1 MTWARAVIVTLLS
14 AVLFSALFTLRFD
27 MRPHA
32 ALPDRST
39 DARAFA
45 KLASVLQ
52 KHELALFMVEGGR
65 DTADLLTTTDL
76 VAARVSALPVVEAV
90 AHKAA
95 KDEAAQLFSVAYPLL
110 TANAREAFEKRL
122 TSEGI
127 RERARS
133 LRARAELPGGSAL
146 MTRALADPLGLGEL
160 MTSSVAAGQ
169 IDFSTGYVLVGSPA
183 VACVFVKAKRPA
195 SDNETA
201 RALFDTALALQK
213 EFGSKGFTVN
223 ATGAHVFAAEYQARL
238 QNGLALSGAV
248 SISLVILVGLLLFRD
263 LGALLSIGAA
273 LGIAAGW
280 TLGAASLIFGELQ
293 ILAVSAASILPAV
306 GIDAGV
312 QAFAALR
319 EAPEGDSFAAR
330 LRHAFTTVRRPI
342 ATAALAALLGFLAFT
357 TAEVRAFR
365 QFGALL
371 ALGVV
376 ANTIAMF
383 TVLPLGFAIGGR
395 LFPGWPRDKKE
406 QRLVERFGAWL
417 GRVPQQVLLIASV
430 ALVVVLFVVGRSPEH
445 AFGFSALVD
454 KSFVGAR
461 GQAVFERAFGAS
473 ARHAFVLIEAKDRD
487 SALAAQR
494 VLHKRLGEEKAI
506 TVEGFALSEPTAAD
520 RQTARA
526 IFAARPAEVIARELA
541 AALDAEGF
549 DPSAFA
555 SGLERLSL
563 LRADTSALPGFTRF
577 FAERAAYED
586 GTALVSFFVRDG
598 DVDSA
603 IARVRSAIGSVLLQ
617 DTKVELAGPVLV
629 DRELERLLPKDAVQ
643 LTLLA
648 LLGVIAALL
657 IARIGWREGLVAICS
672 LLLVFTSL
680 WYLLGLLHV
689 RLTLVTVLVF
699 PFVLGI
705 GVDATVYLVS
715 HPAYRRSPS
724 ELLATHLRPLL
735 ASTLTT
741 LAGFSALL
749 AVPLA
754 EIQALGIAVVAGL
767 CLSLFFAL
775 VWVVAF
781 ATNVVGPAPDK

>member
-1 MTWARAVIVTLLS
+1 MTLARALIVTVLS
-14 AVLFSALFTLRFD
+14 AVLFSALFNLRFD

-52 KHELALFMVEGGR
+52 KHELSLFMVEGGR
-65 DTADLLTTTDL
+65 DTAELLKATDL
-76 VAARVSALPVVEAV
+76 VAARVSALPLVEAV

-95 KDEAAQLFSVAYPLL
+95 QDEAEQLFAVAYPLL
-110 TANAREAFEKRL
+110 AANAREAFEKRL
-122 TSEGI
+122 TPEGL

-146 MTRALADPLGLGEL
+146 MTRAMVDPLGLAEL
-160 MTSSVAAGQ
+160 MTSSIAAGK
-169 IDFSTGYVLVGSPA
+169 IDFTTGYVLVGSPP
-183 VACVFVKAKRPA
+183 VACVFVKAKHPA
-195 SDNETA
+195 SDHGTA
-201 RALFDTALALQK
+201 RALYDTALALQK
-213 EFGSKGFTVN
+213 ELAPQGFTVN
-223 ATGAHVFAAEYQARL
+223 ATGAHVFAAEYQDRL
-238 QNGLALSGAV
+238 QNGLALSGAL
-248 SISLVILVGLLLFRD
+248 SIALVVLVGLLLFRD

-273 LGIAAGW
+273 LGVAAGW
-280 TLGAASLIFGELQ
+280 TLGAASLLFGELQ
-293 ILAVSAASILPAV
+293 ILAVSAASILPAI

-319 EAPEGDSFAAR
+319 EAPAGNSFAER
-330 LRHAFTTVRRPI
+330 MRTAFAAVRKPI
-342 ATAALAALLGFLAFT
+342 ATAALAALFGFLAFT

-371 ALGVV
+371 ALGVA
-376 ANTIAMF
+376 ANTVAMF

-395 LFPGWPRDKKE
+395 LFPGWPREKKE
-406 QRLVERFGAWL
+406 RRLIERFGEWL
-417 GRVPQQVLLIASV
+417 GRVPQQALIITSLS
-430 ALVVVLFVVGRSPEH
+430 LVVVLYVVGRSPEH
-445 AFGFSALVD
+445 AFGFSALID
-454 KSFVGAR
+454 QSFVGAR

-473 ARHAFVLIEAKDRD
+473 SRHAFVLIEAKDRD
-487 SALAAQR
+487 AALVAQR
-494 VLHKRLGEEKAI
+494 ALHKRLGEEKSIA
-506 TVEGFALSEPTAAD
+506 VEGFALAEPTSSDRDAA
-520 RQTARA
+520 QA
-526 IFAARPAEVIARELA
+526 IFANRPPEAVARELA
-541 AALDAEGF
+541 VALEAEDF
-549 DPSAFA
+549 DSTAF
-555 SGLERLSL
+555 STGLDRLSK
-563 LRADTSALPGFTRF
+563 LRADAASLPPFTRF
-577 FAERAAYED
+577 FAQRAAYDD

-598 DVDSA
+598 DVDAA
-603 IARVRSAIGSVLLQ
+603 IARVRMAMASVPLR
-617 DTKVELAGPVLV
+617 DARVELAGPVLV

-680 WYLLGLLHV
+680 WFLLGLLHV

-715 HPAYRRSPS
+715 HSAYRRSPS
-724 ELLATHLRPLL
+724 ELLGAHLRPLL

-754 EIQALGIAVVAGL
+754 EIQALGIAVAAGL
-767 CLSLFFAL
+767 SLSLFFAL

-781 ATNVVGPAPDK
+781 ATKV